1 MIQIVPHYNKKERDS
16 LKEALKSINEKTKTK
31 NGIFTTKALGFQKKY
46 HSTINI
52 LKKLRKLNNIAHLK

>member
-1 MIQIVPHYNKKERDS
+1 MIQIAPHYNKKERDS
-16 LKEALKSINEKTKTK
+16 LKEALKSINEKTK
-31 NGIFTTKALGFQKKY
+31 NGFFTTKALGFQKKY